1 MNWTPQ
7 KVVLTGMV
15 AYVIVSVF
23 VVMGAVDP
31 MNTLVYEWLQPL
43 PDRVFAYVTELGSAQ
58 VIVGLSVLGLLFWL
72 WRGERMEAWR
82 LVLVGVGTL
91 LLTQV
96 LKLVY
101 GIDRPLI
108 DASLD
113 ATTYSFPSGHSSGS
127 LALYGLMAYLL
138 YKRRESKLAIIVLV
152 CLVLAVSLSRVIL
165 NVHYFSDVIG
175 GWLVALT
182 VIGISEWII
191 RRKMN

>member
-7 KVVLTGMV
+7 KVVLTGTV

-23 VVMGAVDP
+23 VVLGAVDP
-31 MNTLVYEWLQPL
+31 MNTFVYELLQPL

-58 VIVGLSVLGLLFWL
+58 VIVGLSILGLLFWL
-72 WRGERMEAWR
+72 WRGERVEAWR
-82 LVLVGVGTL
+82 LALVGIGTL

-113 ATTYSFPSGHSSGS
+113 ATTYSFPSGHASGS
-127 LALYGLMAYLL
+127 LALYGLTAYVL
-138 YKRRESKLAIIVLV
+138 YRKKQSKLAIFILI

-165 NVHYFSDVIG
+165 NVHYFSDVLG

-182 VIGISEWII
+182 MIALSEWMI
-191 RRKMN
+191 RRKSV

>member
-58 VIVGLSVLGLLFWL
+58 VIVRLSVLGLLFWL
-72 WRGERMEAWR
+72 WRGERVEAWR

-127 LALYGLMAYLL
+127 LALYGLMAYVL

-182 VIGISEWII
+182 VIALSEWII